1 MKYKVGDTVKIKSFN
16 WYNKNKDF
24 NGIVACN
31 NAIFSKDMSQFCG
44 KPCIIQSCYIE
55 GTYKLIGIPYY
66 FSSDMFE
73 EDIRKI
79 SIDIPKGYEI
89 DRENSTFENII
100 FKKKRAINTYSD
112 LEEVKG
118 FSIEEYSGDLAKL
131 SIKGSNNLAIFI
143 DEKHAKSAIAMAKI
157 SQLMPYYGGKVTNEE
172 WENNDTKFVIEL
184 YKENILVKDI
194 CTNRH
199 NFLAFHTKEQRDRF
213 MSFEENVKLI
223 KDYFMIP

>member
-1 MKYKVGDTVKIKSFN
+1 MKYKVGDTVKIKSFD
-16 WYNKNKDF
+16 WYNKNKNF
-24 NGIVACN
+24 NGFVACN

-44 KPCIIQSCYIE
+44 KSYIIQSCYIE

-73 EDIRKI
+73 EDIKKI
-79 SIDIPKGYEI
+79 SIDIPEGYEI

-100 FKKKRAINTYSD
+100 FKKKRTINTFSD
-112 LEEVKG
+112 LVEIKG
-118 FSIEEYSGDLAKL
+118 FHIDKSSKE
-131 SIKGSNNLAIFI
+131 SIKVWESTPNNIIVFI
-143 DEKHAKSAIAMAKI
+143 DKKHAKSAMAMAKI
-157 SQLMPYYGGKVTNEE
+157 SQLMPYYGGAITDKE
-172 WENNDTKFVIEL
+172 WKNNDTKFVIEL

-213 MSFEENVKLI
+213 MSFEENMQLI
-223 KDYFMIP
+223 KDYLMIP